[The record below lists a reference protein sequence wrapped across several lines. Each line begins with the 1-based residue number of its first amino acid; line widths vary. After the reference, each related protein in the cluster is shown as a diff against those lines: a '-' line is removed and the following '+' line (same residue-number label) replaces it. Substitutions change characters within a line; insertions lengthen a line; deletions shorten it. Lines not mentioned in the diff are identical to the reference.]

1 MAMPSRKPYGRSEL
15 RRLLEPRSIA
25 VVGASDRPGSLGLR
39 ALGNLSGF
47 AGAVFPVS
55 PRLGEIGGRRCYR
68 SVAELP
74 DAPDCVVLALPAD
87 AVEPALRE
95 CAAAGAGAAVV
106 FASGFAETGGERAAA
121 AQARIAAIARE
132 TGMRIVGPNTTGLAN
147 LTIGAHVG
155 FAEFPHHHVERPG
168 AIGLVSQ
175 SGAMGLAL
183 SQAGERGASISHV
196 LTAGN
201 SCDVDVADFVSYLAE
216 VPQAGATA
224 LVFEGLEDAGRLA
237 DAAGRAAAAG
247 QAVVAFKLARSQP
260 GRLAAASHTATD
272 AGMPES
278 FDALFREAGIVPVSD
293 IEHLVE
299 TASFFSRLRHLP
311 RRAARTPRVA
321 VLSASGG
328 TGILAADIAHA
339 LGLDMPQPQGDTLAA
354 LRAAIPAFGAA
365 RNPCDATAQA
375 TSNPDSLRR
384 CAEAFLSDP
393 AYDALV
399 MPSGRAG
406 LSPHF
411 AVLSEAGLRHG
422 KPVCVVWMSQ
432 WLEGPGARE
441 AEALPGLSLFRSMRS
456 CLSALAAWG
465 RRS

>member
-1 MAMPSRKPYGRSEL
+1 MAISSREPYRRSDL
-15 RRLLEPRSIA
+15 QRLLEPRSIA
-25 VVGASDRPGSLGLR
+25 VVGASDRAGSLGLR
-39 ALGNLSGF
+39 ALNNLSGF
-47 AGAVFPVS
+47 GGIVFPVS
-55 PRLGEIGGRRCYR
+55 PRLDEIGGRRCYR
-68 SVAELP
+68 SISDLP
-74 DAPDCVVLALPAD
+74 TAPDCVVLALPAD
-87 AVEPALRE
+87 AVEPALHE

-106 FASGFAETGGERAAA
+106 FASGFAETGDEQAAA

-147 LTIGAHVG
+147 LTMGAHVG
-155 FAEFPHHHVERPG
+155 FAEFPHHYAERPG
-168 AIGLVSQ
+168 SIGLVTQ
-175 SGAMGLAL
+175 SGAVGLAL
-183 SQAGERGASISHV
+183 SQAGERGASITHV

-201 SCDVDVADFVSYLAE
+201 SCDVDVADYVSYLAE
-216 VPQAGATA
+216 IPQAGATA
-224 LVFEGLEDAGRLA
+224 LVFEGLQDSGRLTI
-237 DAAGRAAAAG
+237 AARRAAAQG
-247 QAVVAFKLARSQP
+247 QAVVAFKLARSRR

-272 AGMPES
+272 TGTSES
-278 FDALFREAGIVPVSD
+278 FDALFRDAGIVAVSD

-299 TASFFSRLRHLP
+299 TATFFSKLRRLP
-311 RRAARTPRVA
+311 RRAPRPPCIA
-321 VLSASGG
+321 VISASGG
-328 TGILAADIAHA
+328 TGILAADMADE
-339 LGLDMPQPQGDTLAA
+339 LGLEMPQPQGQTLAA

-393 AYDALV
+393 ACDALV

-406 LSPHF
+406 LSPQF

-432 WLEGPGARE
+432 WLEGPGSRE

-465 RRS
+465 RRG